1 MKKLIILLTA
11 ILMANTGLKA
21 EIMNGVK
28 YLDANGVEQTVDA
41 IVVTDADEPVIWG
54 TAGKT
59 TWYVCAGAI
68 LSKGAI
74 CQGDVHLIICQ
85 GLLTA
90 TGITDDTNNIYTPG
104 IQVSGEGN
112 SLTIYGQT
120 ISKGQNL
127 HATGGKRAAGIG
139 GGEGGSGSNI
149 TINGGTV
156 MATGTFGAGIG
167 GGVGVGGDGFNI
179 TINGGFVKATSKYG
193 AAIGG
198 GQFCSGSNITI
209 NDGEVTATGEEGGAG
224 IGGGEGGSGSNITI
238 NGCRTVTATS
248 YYGAGI
254 GGGVKGSGSDITI
267 KGGTV
272 TAYSARGSGIGGG
285 DSSSGSNNITMPVN
299 YRIKVNEVFIHND
312 GTDLADLL
320 AGKKNVTAYPDKY
333 LNERNTAFATINAA
347 IEGITNENILAMA
360 ATGITGVFNAE
371 EVADINGIKEKTL
384 ADLQNVITIYNAGKA
399 DGYERGKADAL
410 GSLGTKQNGPAVI
423 LTDKDDNEI
432 ILYSPKSVEYI
443 KVKEE

>member
-1 MKKLIILLTA
+1 MKKVLLLFAA
-11 ILMANTGLKA
+11 ILMASTGLKA

-59 TWYVCAGAI
+59 TWYVCEGAI
-68 LSKGAI
+68 LLKGGAI

-120 ISKGQNL
+120 IMTGQKL
-127 HATGGKRAAGIG
+127 HATGGKKAAGIG
-139 GGEGGSGSNI
+139 GGQGGSGSNI
-149 TINGGTV
+149 TINGGTIT
-156 MATGTFGAGIG
+156 ATGDLGAGIG
-167 GGVGVGGDGFNI
+167 GGEGGDGTNI
-179 TINGGFVKATSKYG
+179 TINNGVVKATSKYG

-209 NDGEVTATGEEGGAG
+209 NDGEVTATGELGGAG
-224 IGGGEGGSGSNITI
+224 IGGGHFSSGSNITI
-238 NGCRTVTATS
+238 NGCRTVSATS
-248 YYGAGI
+248 RYGAGI
-254 GGGVKGSGSDITI
+254 GGGVEGSGSDITI

-333 LNERNTAFATINAA
+333 LNERNTAIATINAA

-410 GSLGTKQNGPAVI
+410 GTLGTKQNGPALIV
-423 LTDKDDNEI
+423 TDKDDNEI

-443 KVKEE
+443 KVKDK